1 MQEQMSSP
9 LGNTEMRSSPISEMT
24 DVTDEE
30 QSNDDGDEMESDRA
44 PETEFKAE
52 GSMMEEERM
61 ETKEM
66 SIVNKEASQTVSASY
81 PNPGQRVQTEKD
93 TTAWAEIVAEAE
105 EDDTW

>member
-1 MQEQMSSP
+1 MQKQMSSP
-9 LGNTEMRSSPISEMT
+9 LGNTEMRSSPISKMT

-30 QSNDDGDEMESDRA
+30 QSNDDGNEMESDRA
-44 PETEFKAE
+44 PETESKAE
-52 GSMMEEERM
+52 GSMMEEEGM

-81 PNPGQRVQTEKD
+81 PNVQRVQTEKD
-93 TTAWAEIVAEAE
+93 PAAWADIVAEAE